1 MEYRLADNS
10 YQDSTD
16 IDVEINGISNVNINN
31 CYKAII
37 KDDINDK
44 YLTGIKTNISDTS
57 YLSPNR
63 IYNSTNSPGF
73 LQNGEKSLN
82 VGENYVAYP
91 NTSSVAKWFK
101 DTNTYHYQFI
111 PLLDVQRL
119 LTCNNYKNKISQ
131 NLTYGGEGFFVAS
144 ISVSPWRIYRGTQDN
159 LYNSYADLGVIRPGL
174 FDNGFM
180 INGNKWI
187 TRNES
192 DIDSLNNIYVGC
204 RYIGNNIITFMEQLP
219 TIGKWNTGDIIYN
232 YNPSTGQDIGWICKL
247 GGTPGT
253 WISLGKV
260 T

>member
-1 MEYRLADNS
+1 MDKWS

-31 CYKAII
+31 CYKSII
-37 KDDINDK
+37 ESDINDH
-44 YLTGIKTNISDTS
+44 YLTGIKTNLSDTS

-63 IYNSTNSPGF
+63 IYNSNRRTGF

-82 VGENYVAYP
+82 VGETYADYP
-91 NTSSVAKWFK
+91 NISSKAKWFK
-101 DTNTYHYQFI
+101 DTNTYYYQFI
-111 PLLDVQRL
+111 PLLDLQRL
-119 LTCNNYKNKISQ
+119 LTCNNYKQKFSQ
-131 NLTYGGEGFFVAS
+131 NLTYGGLGFCVYD
-144 ISVSPWRIYRGTQDN
+144 ISVSPWRIYRGTKDN
-159 LYNSYADLGVIRPGL
+159 LYNSYVDLGVIRGAL

-192 DIDSLNNIYVGC
+192 NIDSLNNIYVGC
-204 RYIGNNIITFMEQLP
+204 RYIGNNIITYMEQLP
-219 TIGKWNTGDIIYN
+219 TTGTWNTGDIIYN
-232 YNPSTGQDIGWICKL
+232 CNPSTGEDIGWICKL

-260 T
+260 Q